1 MRFFPKTENLPNYY
15 LKKLEF
21 LYGKNFYNKVV
32 EHPYWKSMRRS
43 FPNDN
48 AFAKQ
53 ILIWIKGMNSF
64 PKEIKWNLLML
75 KYKSV

>member
-21 LYGKNFYNKVV
+21 LHGKNFYHKVA

-53 ILIWIKGMNSF
+53 ILI
-64 PKEIKWNLLML
+64 
-75 KYKSV
+75 